1 MNHTN
6 EESRE
11 YQQRRKEL
19 MAQMEP
25 NSIALVAA
33 APARTR
39 SNDTD
44 YYYPRTATS
53 ITSPA
58 STSKTR
64 CSR

>member
-44 YYYPRTATS
+44 
-53 ITSPA
+53 
-58 STSKTR
+58 
-64 CSR
+64 